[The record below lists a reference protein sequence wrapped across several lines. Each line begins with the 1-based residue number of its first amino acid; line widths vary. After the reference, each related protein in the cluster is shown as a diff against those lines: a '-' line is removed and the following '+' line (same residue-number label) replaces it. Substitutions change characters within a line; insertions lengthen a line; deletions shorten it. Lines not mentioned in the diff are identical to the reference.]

1 VSEPDRGELERRYR
15 EACTLLLASQEELS
29 RLAQRVEDATRAA
42 AETQADL
49 EAARDELAQAHDD
62 LGEAN
67 RVRALREQELA
78 DVLGSASWRLTT
90 PLRTLKR
97 LSGEGGE

>member
-1 VSEPDRGELERRYR
+1 VSEPDRAELERRYR
-15 EACTLLLASQEELS
+15 EACALLLASQEELS

-42 AETQADL
+42 EETRADL
-49 EAARDELAQAHDD
+49 DAARDELQQAHAD

-67 RVRALREQELA
+67 RVRALREEQLA

-90 PLRTLKR
+90 PLRSLKR
-97 LSGEGGE
+97 LAGEGGG